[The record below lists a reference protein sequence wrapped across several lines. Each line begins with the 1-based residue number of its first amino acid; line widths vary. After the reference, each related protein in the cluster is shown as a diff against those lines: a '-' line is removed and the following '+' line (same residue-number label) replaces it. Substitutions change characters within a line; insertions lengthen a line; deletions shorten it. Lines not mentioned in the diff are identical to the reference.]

1 MHVRSRV
8 IIKMLIEFIK
18 HNVLLTTPSG
28 SRAVLLI

>member
-1 MHVRSRV
+1 
-8 IIKMLIEFIK
+8 MLIEFIK